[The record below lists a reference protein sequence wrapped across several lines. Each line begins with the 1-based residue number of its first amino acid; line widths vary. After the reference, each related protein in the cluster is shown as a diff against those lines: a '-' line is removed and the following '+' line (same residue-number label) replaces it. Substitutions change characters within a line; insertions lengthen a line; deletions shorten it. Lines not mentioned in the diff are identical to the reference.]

1 MGEVMLLMVLL
12 QALILE
18 VGVVGVLGVGVVS
31 CCDDGYRRDVRDCL
45 HDYAGCG

>member
-1 MGEVMLLMVLL
+1 MGEVVLLLVLL
-12 QALILE
+12 QELILLE
-18 VGVVGVLGVGVVS
+18 VVEVVEVGVVS